1 MTTQQEE
8 PQRQEEY
15 AIIHYYWSSRYGTGF
30 SCHSKNHSFSLEL
43 KLNRGKK
50 NGLITRSNRD
60 DYEPARKMYV
70 DGDFVRQ
77 MAARADEVRKMD
89 VNNNKEAYD
98 LAAKEI
104 VEQVEKEFSAHRSWT
119 NRRGGW

>member
-1 MTTQQEE
+1 
-8 PQRQEEY
+8 
-15 AIIHYYWSSRYGTGF
+15 
-30 SCHSKNHSFSLEL
+30 
-43 KLNRGKK
+43 
-50 NGLITRSNRD
+50 
-60 DYEPARKMYV
+60 MYV

-89 VNNNKEAYD
+89 VNTNKEAYN

-104 VEQVEKEFSAHRSWT
+104 VEQVEKEFGQHRSWT